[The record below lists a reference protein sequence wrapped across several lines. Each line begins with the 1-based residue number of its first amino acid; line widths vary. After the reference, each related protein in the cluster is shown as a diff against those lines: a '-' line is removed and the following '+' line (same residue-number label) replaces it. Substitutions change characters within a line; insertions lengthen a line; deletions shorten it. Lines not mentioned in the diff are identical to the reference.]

1 MNWLAQH
8 FWSANYLKITP
19 IEKNTAK
26 NYKTQP
32 TLVAISSKM
41 EGNPLTL
48 MHQEEHGE
56 YLHHNLLETCCH

>member
-8 FWSANYLKITP
+8 FWSANYPMITRIGKTQP
-19 IEKNTAK
+19 K

-32 TLVAISSKM
+32 NLVALSSKM
-41 EGNPLTL
+41 ESNPLTL